1 MAITTVRVA
10 ALTTCEV
17 TRGGAELRLHMRD
30 ETGREV
36 ALELPAGLA
45 SSLILTLPHLM
56 EKCLQQ
62 LRGDAAA
69 RLVFPLGCWM
79 LESADD
85 TGAFILSLQTPDGF
99 KVAFAVPSDDARA
112 LAEAL
117 DAHCAPAPPGIPV
130 SPVLK

>member
-1 MAITTVRVA
+1 MSITTVRVA

-36 ALELPAGLA
+36 TLELPAALA
-45 SSLILTLPHLM
+45 SSLILTLPRLM
-56 EKCLQQ
+56 EKSVQQ
-62 LRGDAAA
+62 LRGEAT

-79 LESADD
+79 LESAAE
-85 TGAFILSLQTPDGF
+85 TGDFILSLQTPDAF
-99 KVAFAVPSDDARA
+99 KVAFAVSSDDARA

-117 DAHCAPAPPGIPV
+117 EAHNPPKPIGIPA
-130 SPVLK
+130 SPVLN

>member
-10 ALTTCEV
+10 ALTTCEAAQ
-17 TRGGAELRLHMRD
+17 GGAKLRLYMRD
-30 ETGREV
+30 EAGHEV

-45 SSLILTLPHLM
+45 TSLILTLPHLM
-56 EKCLQQ
+56 EKCVQQ

-79 LESADD
+79 LESADE
-85 TGAFILSLQTPDGF
+85 TGDFILSLQTPDGF

-112 LAEAL
+112 LAEAF
-117 DAHCAPAPPGIPV
+117 DAHCAPATVGIPV
-130 SPVLK
+130 SPVLN

>member
-1 MAITTVRVA
+1 MTITTVRVA

-17 TRGGAELRLHMRD
+17 ARGGAELRLHMRD

-56 EKCLQQ
+56 EKCMQQ
-62 LRGDAAA
+62 LRGEAT

-79 LESADD
+79 LESAAE
-85 TGAFILSLQTPDGF
+85 TGDFILSLQTPDGF

-112 LAEAL
+112 LAEAF
-117 DAHCAPAPPGIPV
+117 DAHCAPATVGIPV
-130 SPVLK
+130 SPVLN

>member
-10 ALTTCEV
+10 ALTTCE
-17 TRGGAELRLHMRD
+17 TAQGGAEVRLHMRD

-56 EKCLQQ
+56 EKCVQQ
-62 LRGDAAA
+62 LRGEAT
-69 RLVFPLGCWM
+69 RLVSPLGCWM
-79 LESADD
+79 LESTAE
-85 TGAFILSLQTPDGF
+85 TGDFILSLRTPDGF
-99 KVAFAVPSDDARA
+99 KVAFAVSSDDARA

-117 DAHCAPAPPGIPV
+117 EAHNTPTTGGIPAA
-130 SPVLK
+130 SVLN